1 MIAKS
6 FLSALIP
13 PIKST
18 ETAEKALI
26 WMADFHLQHLPV
38 IEDGRFLGIIS
49 EDDIFEYDKTD
60 APVSEH
66 SYSNKNSFV
75 NEYEHIYE
83 IVKMAVTHQL
93 TVVPVVDDNEVYLGV
108 ITLDTL
114 LAYFAQATSITEP
127 GSILVLEVSERNYS
141 LAEIARLAEYEQT
154 TILSSNVTS
163 HPNSISM
170 EITLKFN
177 TREVGGL
184 VATYERFNYTVKA
197 SFQEAGYMEDY
208 QERYDSLMNYLNI

>member
-13 PIKST
+13 SIKSS
-18 ETAEKALI
+18 ETAEKALM
-26 WMADFHLQHLPV
+26 WMADFHVQHLPV
-38 IEDGRFLGIIS
+38 VEDGHFLGVIS
-49 EDDIFEYDKTD
+49 EDDIYELSKPEVTI
-60 APVSEH
+60 AEH

-75 NEYEHIYE
+75 NEYEHVYE
-83 IVKMAVTHQL
+83 IVKMAVRHQL
-93 TVVPVVDDNEVYLGV
+93 TLVPVIDDNEVYLGA
-108 ITLDTL
+108 ITQEAL
-114 LAYFAQATSITEP
+114 LAYFAQATSINEP

-141 LAEIARLAEYEQT
+141 LAEIARLAEYEQA

-163 HPNSISM
+163 QPNSILM

-177 TREVGGL
+177 TREVGRL

-197 SFQEAGYMEDY
+197 SFQESDYMEDY
-208 QERYDSLMNYLNI
+208 QDRYDSLMSYLSI

>member
-13 PIKST
+13 AIKSS

-26 WMADFHLQHLPV
+26 WMSDFHIKHLPV
-38 IEDGRFLGIIS
+38 IEDGRFLGVIS
-49 EDDIFEYDKTD
+49 EDDIFEYNRVEATI
-60 APVSEH
+60 SEH
-66 SYSNKNSFV
+66 SYSNQNSFV

-83 IVKMAVTHQL
+83 IVKIAVRHQL

-108 ITLDTL
+108 ITLEAL
-114 LAYFAQATSITEP
+114 LAYFAQATSINEP

-141 LAEIARLAEYEQT
+141 LAEIARLAEYEQAI
-154 TILSSNVTS
+154 ILSANVTS
-163 HPNSISM
+163 HPNSVSM

-177 TREVGGL
+177 TRQVGRL

-197 SFQEAGYMEDY
+197 SFQETGYMEDY
-208 QERYDSLMNYLNI
+208 KERYDSLMNYLNI

>member
-13 PIKST
+13 SIKSS
-18 ETAEKALI
+18 EIAEKALT
-26 WMADFHLQHLPV
+26 WMADFHVQHLPV
-38 IEDGRFLGIIS
+38 VEDGRFLGVVS
-49 EDDIFEYDKTD
+49 EDDIYELSKPEATI
-60 APVSEH
+60 AEH
-66 SYSNKNSFV
+66 SYSNQNTFV
-75 NEYEHIYE
+75 NEYEHVYE
-83 IVKMAVTHQL
+83 IVKMAVRHQL
-93 TVVPVVDDNEVYLGV
+93 TLVPVVDDNAVYLGA
-108 ITLDTL
+108 ITQEAL
-114 LAYFAQATSITEP
+114 LAYFAQSASITEP

-141 LAEIARLAEYEQT
+141 LAEIARLAEYEQA

-177 TREVGGL
+177 TREVGRL

-197 SFQEAGYMEDY
+197 SFQEADYVEDY
-208 QERYDSLMNYLNI
+208 QDRYDSLMSYLNV